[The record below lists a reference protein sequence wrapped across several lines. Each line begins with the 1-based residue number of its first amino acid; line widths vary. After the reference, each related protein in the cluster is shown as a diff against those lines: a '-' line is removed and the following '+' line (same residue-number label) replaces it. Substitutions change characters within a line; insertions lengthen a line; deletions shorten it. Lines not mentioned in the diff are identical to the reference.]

1 MLERAAQPDP
11 VGRQRIHHLRVADQ
25 QRTPDLRAARRD
37 PRPQRVGEYGSAAG
51 PLSPAAYHLGF
62 AGDVRARPSGAT
74 CAAASARRSS
84 TRRSPPC
91 SGVGQPPGG
100 SFCGLFGTTTP
111 LTDEQLDRLYP
122 SEERFVRSW
131 KVELR
136 RAVAQGFILPADA
149 RLLET
154 AFAGFDPGL

>member
-1 MLERAAQPDP
+1 MTFALDRWGN
-11 VGRQRIHHLRVADQ
+11 VRGGI
-25 QRTPDLRAARRD
+25 RTPFVDAPLAALR
-37 PRPQRVGEYGSAAG
+37 
-51 PLSPAAYHLGF
+51 
-62 AGDVRARPSGAT
+62 
-74 CAAASARRSS
+74 
-84 TRRSPPC
+84 
-91 SGVGQPPGG
+91 GVGQPPGG